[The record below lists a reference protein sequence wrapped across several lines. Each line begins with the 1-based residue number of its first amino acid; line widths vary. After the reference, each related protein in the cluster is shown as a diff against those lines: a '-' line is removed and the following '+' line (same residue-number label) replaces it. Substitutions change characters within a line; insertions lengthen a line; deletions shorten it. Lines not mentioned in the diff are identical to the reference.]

1 MTWTTLLDGLAAH
14 DAEGAAGRANLCGAG
29 LLALR
34 ELGAGDELLRTRAR
48 AWAQGLPPAPPAQA
62 WPVGDAWAGRFG
74 QRAAWP
80 AYRALFGEWLLREG
94 GPLVLAQALP
104 QLWPGAGAAGLQA
117 VVRTAAA
124 VRTGHRGE
132 VADALAHWA
141 CRWMPLPGPDAASGP
156 AAEPGARRR
165 APAATDDPVA
175 VLRTLRAVD
184 APARRLDARLQ
195 AAARE
200 GHVARALA
208 RLVIDER
215 TPARL
220 SAAAAAA
227 CAGSG
232 DPVARLLV
240 CATHGVRVLAKFVDE
255 PQPAWQAW
263 AGVFAHAAVAARWQ
277 PRPAAPLRPWSELV
291 AAARA
296 CDDALTVACVE
307 SCRAEEQ
314 AHAQPGQTL
323 WRAAAAQ
330 ALAVAASPARP
341 RR

>member
-1 MTWTTLLDGLAAH
+1 MNWAALLDGLAAH

-34 ELGAGDELLRTRAR
+34 ELGAGDELLQTRA
-48 AWAQGLPPAPPAQA
+48 ASWVQGLTPAPPAQA

-74 QRAAWP
+74 RRAAWP
-80 AYRALFGEWLLREG
+80 AYRALFAEWLMREG

-124 VRTGHRGE
+124 VRTGHRSE
-132 VADALAHWA
+132 VADALAYWA
-141 CRWMPLPGPDAASGP
+141 CRWMPLPASSAGPV
-156 AAEPGARRR
+156 AEPGARRR
-165 APAATDDPVA
+165 APAPTDDPVA

-184 APARRLDARLQ
+184 SPARRLDARLQ
-195 AAARE
+195 AAARD
-200 GHVARALA
+200 GHVARVLG

-220 SAAAAAA
+220 SAAAASA

-240 CATHGVRVLAKFVDE
+240 CATHGVRVLSNFVDE
-255 PQPAWQAW
+255 PQQAWQAW

-277 PRPAAPLRPWSELV
+277 PRPAVPLRPWSELT
-291 AAARA
+291 AAALA
-296 CDDALTVACVE
+296 CGDALTVACVE

-314 AHAQPGQTL
+314 AHARPGQTL
-323 WRAAAAQ
+323 WRVAAAQ
-330 ALAVAASPARP
+330 ALAVAALRP
-341 RR
+341 GAPR